1 MSDSEDKPVAN
12 GLIALVAVAVVVGL
26 LAGIAILIGTK
37 VMGVGD
43 SSASSDET
51 AGGASLYLPDPSETE
66 RQDGPLVT
74 LPEAESSE
82 QGTDEKTGKAKPDKK
97 KSEKPKDQITL
108 SPGASQ
114 VTPGEELYLS
124 GVYPTGEGAVLDIEI
139 RLEGQ
144 SWREFP
150 VDVSVS
156 GATFTTYVITSQVGR
171 IQWRVVDK
179 ERNLK
184 SNAISVTYG

>member
-12 GLIALVAVAVVVGL
+12 GFIALVTVAVVVGL

-43 SSASSDET
+43 ESASSEDT
-51 AGGASLYLPDPSETE
+51 AGATLYLPEPSETD
-66 RQDGPLVT
+66 RDDGPLVT
-74 LPEAESSE
+74 LVPGQETSSSE
-82 QGTDEKTGKAKPDKK
+82 SAEESDKADDEKSK
-97 KSEKPKDQITL
+97 KPKDEITL

-114 VTPGEELYLS
+114 VSPGDELYLS

-139 RLEGQ
+139 RLEDHAWQ
-144 SWREFP
+144 EFP

-156 GATFTTYVITSQVGR
+156 GSTFTTYVITSQVGK

-179 ERNLK
+179 KRNLK
-184 SNAISVTYG
+184 SNAVSVTYG